1 MAKIVNKLQYKFDE
15 DFNKSLDMAIHD
27 ELFWKYVKGMLYF
40 DGENIVEG
48 EPNCG
53 GVYLELYVVPES
65 AEPDHWAWPR
75 RMSCKIAN
83 SKDGINTKR
92 LLFVEAPI
100 QVSMDKKAIK
110 RSIALNVAMALGFKI

>member
-27 ELFWKYVKGMLYF
+27 ELFWKNVTGMLYF
-40 DGENIVEG
+40 DGEKIVEG

-65 AEPDHWAWPR
+65 SDPDHWAWPR

-83 SKDGINTKR
+83 SKDDIIAKQ

-100 QVSMDKKAIK
+100 PVSMDKKVIK
-110 RSIALNVAMALGFKI
+110 RSIALSVAMALGLKI